1 MITNIKQQKPERGFI
16 DAIDESQ
23 CSLLKAQALIA
34 MTFGE
39 AGETFR
45 FMDDDYQ
52 DRVLWTISD
61 LITEATNK
69 VTEIAA
75 LGGAQ

>member
-1 MITNIKQQKPERGFI
+1 MNAIKQQKPERGFI
-16 DAIDESQ
+16 EAIDESQ

-75 LGGAQ
+75 LRGAQ